1 MRSHIGHTHT
11 QRMGET
17 EKRERRG
24 GEREKGREREIEE
37 VEREGRER
45 REREEGRERRG
56 ERERESPLV
65 SLLRTLIPTWRGGAA
80 TFLISS
86 KPNYLPKVPP
96 ANTITMGVRM
106 SMYEFWGETNI
117 QSVTS
122 RQSSF

>member
-1 MRSHIGHTHT
+1 M
-11 QRMGET
+11 
-17 EKRERRG
+17 
-24 GEREKGREREIEE
+24 EREKGRERQ
-37 VEREGRER
+37 REPSGLLIF
-45 REREEGRERRG
+45 
-56 ERERESPLV
+56 S
-65 SLLRTLIPTWRGGAA
+65 SLIRTLIPTWRGGAA

-117 QSVTS
+117 QSVTP